1 MSWLLLIF
9 LLIFEHFWF
18 SKASCN
24 DDQFKCDSGQCIS
37 NGWVCDGQADCNDG
51 SDEIG
56 CLIIYNC
63 DTRNTQT
70 MAYLTS
76 EFGAMLTNKTAA
88 NIMATVNAISSIG
101 IDIGDN
107 NIQMSLLFI
116 NNITAIFI
124 IFGLVKYQNLKQIDL
139 NYVILLIVLLQN
151 LLIMS
156 INIFNRG
163 EALITCYGLL
173 GGFHAG
179 PGVLSWFDVCQYIFC
194 SILWYS
200 WGANGCFCS
209 SREIIIV
216 CLFFIILVPMSTG
229 IFDVGIFKFYF
240 SVLVSWGFQILIP
253 IIWCLL
259 VSKRFIDTKFGNS
272 SYCKYCFTNNND
284 HDECF
289 KCCKYCNCFQC
300 CQCNYVA
307 IWVTVWIL
315 LYCSQMFVL
324 SLLYRDTYDGVLE
337 GIYWLPYSS
346 KAQQCFPISGG
357 VLWYNPI
364 FIMMSLYL
372 LVSDAK
378 FLIGLQHI
386 IMAIVWVIG
395 MVNDNMCIYV
405 LNVNY
410 IVQSFM
416 IPIYVI
422 LIFWS

>member
-151 LLIMS
+151 LLITS
-156 INIFNRG
+156 INIFDDGWALMNCHGLYEVLDEVG
-163 EALITCYGLL
+163 EGS
-173 GGFHAG
+173 
-179 PGVLSWFDVCQYIFC
+179 GVLSWFDVCQYIFC
-194 SILWYS
+194 SILWYF
-200 WGANGCFCS
+200 WVTNACFCKCCTKCQNCECCTVNENCRCCKCCS
-209 SREIIIV
+209 CTKKRCSRDIFIV
-216 CLFFIILVPMSTG
+216 CLFIIILVPISTG
-229 IFDVGIFKFYF
+229 IFSVAFFKFF
-240 SVLVSWGFQILIP
+240 SSIFVSWSFQILIP

-272 SYCKYCFTNNND
+272 SYCKCCFTKNND
-284 HDECF
+284 HDQCF
-289 KCCKYCNCFQC
+289 KCFKYCNCYQC
-300 CQCNYVA
+300 CQCYVV
-307 IWVTVWIL
+307 IWLIVWIF
-315 LYCSQMFVL
+315 LYCSQIL
-324 SLLYRDTYDGVLE
+324 LLYLWQYLLYGIEFVGPDYYYDLFDPLM
-337 GIYWLPYSS
+337 WS
-346 KAQQCFPISGG
+346 KYIIGCFTISGG
-357 VLWYNPI
+357 LLWYNPI
-364 FIMMSLYL
+364 FIMISIYL
-372 LVSDAK
+372 LASDAK
-378 FLIGLQHI
+378 FLIVLQ
-386 IMAIVWVIG
+386 
-395 MVNDNMCIYV
+395 
-405 LNVNY
+405 
-410 IVQSFM
+410 
-416 IPIYVI
+416 
-422 LIFWS
+422 